1 MDNKL
6 RVAQPSEL
14 QVKQKKEEFEMIL
27 NETILS
33 QYAYDINSNSAESV
47 KKKQEVA
54 MFLSKLVNTKDTS
67 GRLAIMTCSQESIKD
82 CCITYCN
89 NELNFFRNQAYL
101 FPFGN
106 TLQFIISKDGY
117 VSMAK
122 ALDSNIEDFYYDIVY
137 KNDEFEFKKE
147 AGKTIITK
155 HLQRLENITCNIE
168 DIVCAY
174 ATCVFKDGTHIADIM
189 TMREITN
196 ALKTA
201 HKSLTETHKTN
212 PKIMLSKFPLR
223 RLAKQRI
230 NQSANQQIRETIRF
244 EDENIEQ
251 PIRETIEVEIDENQE
266 YSEPITIESETPIIE
281 EIEQVW
287 TSEEMENVL
296 DEIEEEN
303 EWFEVRY
310 GEWKEKY
317 SLSGEYE
324 MKPKSYNQSTRTCLI
339 RKVKWQQ

>member
-14 QVKQKKEEFEMIL
+14 QVKQKKEELALVL

-33 QYAYDINSNSAESV
+33 QYAYDINSNSPESV

-67 GRLAIMTCSQESIKD
+67 GRPAIMTCTPESIKD

-101 FPFGN
+101 FPFGQ
-106 TLQFIISKDGY
+106 TLQFMISKDGY

-137 KNDEFEFKKE
+137 KNDEFEYKKE
-147 AGKTIITK
+147 AGKTIIVK
-155 HLQRLENITCNIE
+155 HVQKLENITCKIE
-168 DIVCAY
+168 DIRCAY

-189 TMREITN
+189 TINEIIN
-196 ALKTA
+196 ALRTA
-201 HKSLTETHKTN
+201 HKTLTDTHKTN

-230 NQSANQQIRETIRF
+230 NQSANQQIINNVRF
-244 EDENIEQ
+244 EDDNVE
-251 PIRETIEVEIDENQE
+251 PIRETIVVDIDESQGYSVPTEVKEVEDVVEENNV
-266 YSEPITIESETPIIE
+266 E
-281 EIEQVW
+281 EITWSQSDMDEVLNEISNDEQEKSKLVCE
-287 TSEEMENVL
+287 TCGV
-296 DEIEEEN
+296 
-303 EWFEVRY
+303 EV
-310 GEWKEKY
+310 
-317 SLSGEYE
+317 S
-324 MKPKSYNQSTRTCLI
+324 
-339 RKVKWQQ
+339 